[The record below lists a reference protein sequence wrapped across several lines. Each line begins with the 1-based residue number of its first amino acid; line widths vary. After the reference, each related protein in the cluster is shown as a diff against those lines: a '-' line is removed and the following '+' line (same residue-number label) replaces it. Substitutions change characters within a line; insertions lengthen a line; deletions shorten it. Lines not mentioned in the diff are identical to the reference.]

1 MIGVTTNDRSVSIW
15 ANSHHLCGEL
25 LTELENQR
33 SSDSKSNDIKHKE
46 EGQGRINSDSED
58 RLKIK
63 TALEKCIH
71 PLDIDSHADAE
82 VLVNIYTGEVSDSSN
97 VHNAKEIGTEQWA
110 QFEDGLPESF
120 RAPLTSKIV
129 LMSSVKDKKKKKN
142 KNTSYNTDLIFSRA
156 LLLIGTNQ
164 IEFDDLFNY
173 ELAAAPA
180 SLFDESGL
188 ARYPKNKSD
197 LISKLKVKES
207 SRCIRPKATVID
219 GGGLLYQV
227 HWPSDGLVRDFVD
240 GIERFVRMIM
250 INTEVH
256 LIFDRYKAGSI
267 KSDTRKARV
276 GAFRRCHQLSLDR
289 ELPPKDMVMFSSTT
303 KENLIELIASEL
315 CNRFETNKSP
325 NCFVVT

>member
-156 LLLIGTNQ
+156 LLLIGKQ
-164 IEFDDLFNY
+164 
-173 ELAAAPA
+173 P
-180 SLFDESGL
+180 
-188 ARYPKNKSD
+188 
-197 LISKLKVKES
+197 
-207 SRCIRPKATVID
+207 
-219 GGGLLYQV
+219 
-227 HWPSDGLVRDFVD
+227 
-240 GIERFVRMIM
+240 
-250 INTEVH
+250 
-256 LIFDRYKAGSI
+256 DRI
-267 KSDTRKARV
+267 
-276 GAFRRCHQLSLDR
+276 
-289 ELPPKDMVMFSSTT
+289 
-303 KENLIELIASEL
+303 
-315 CNRFETNKSP
+315 
-325 NCFVVT
+325 